1 MVKAGKKVRKQIRRN
16 KKTPS
21 KQVVKKRMNVREI
34 MLEKMR
40 MGMLVPQQQAT
51 PQQVQQNN
59 EMDKLRS
66 QINVA
71 EKGLSDERLKR
82 KALEAE
88 RERLKVEKEEEM
100 RLRKQQDDEIQKL
113 KKEYKKKSK
122 EYENDR
128 RFNEKID
135 DLKEKRE
142 DLDQKIQ
149 DEEAIGELEARYKHE
164 KKTFDRE
171 QEMKKKGEEYF
182 EKYDDLQYKKEQ
194 AAAHSEVTQMERS
207 LAAEK
212 AQYEAI
218 KHAAAMAKAEI
229 AKNRVYA
236 DIQLQKKKNDEKQA
250 ELDAMEEVLKSRE
263 FTNSLEE
270 YKNVELEKLKLESK
284 AELEKIKMKAEREN
298 KYAEARLNAQMIYH
312 YGTEEEQRVEG
323 FVPQATRDI
332 RAIQEQIVDEEATRF
347 TYEQDNADLLSRSER
362 IKHLRAHKNSLRNKN
377 TELKLAIEAAKAEK
391 NLIGDE
397 QFDKDGN
404 PVLTADEEKLFKEHA
419 KLEIEL
425 QKEKALIDEKKKTQ
439 ELSRTKAKNQYLRE
453 QLDDP
458 ELIDQIK
465 DIQIQTMKAERDTQI
480 MEKENAM
487 LQTQAATREYLY
499 AQKIRR
505 QAAGI
510 VSDSLIEQKWEQ
522 SLNEQIA
529 VHNKLKED
537 TEAYNHWYDKLYPYM
552 ISLSDEEYDLLQNA
566 MCEKYETFRNSDY
579 NVRNWAY
586 FEIPWLQ
593 NTVTAY
599 EELAGEKILSP
610 KKRQRT
616 ATSTNPTVEQ
626 LPPAPPQ
633 GGE

>member
-1 MVKAGKKVRKQIRRN
+1 MIK
-16 KKTPS
+16 
-21 KQVVKKRMNVREI
+21 
-34 MLEKMR
+34 
-40 MGMLVPQQQAT
+40 
-51 PQQVQQNN
+51 
-59 EMDKLRS
+59 
-66 QINVA
+66 
-71 EKGLSDERLKR
+71 
-82 KALEAE
+82 
-88 RERLKVEKEEEM
+88 
-100 RLRKQQDDEIQKL
+100 KL

-128 RFNEKID
+128 RFNEKIE

-182 EKYDDLQYKKEQ
+182 EKYDELQYKQEQ
-194 AAAHSEVTQMERS
+194 AMAKSKVTQMEQS

-218 KHAAAMAKAEI
+218 KHAEAMAKAKAAEN
-229 AKNRVYA
+229 KVYA

-250 ELDAMEEVLKSRE
+250 ELDALEEVLKSEE

-270 YKNVELEKLKLESK
+270 YKKVEVERLRLESK
-284 AELEKIKMKAEREN
+284 AELEKMKLKAEREN
-298 KYAEARLNAQMIYH
+298 KFAEARLNAQMIYH
-312 YGTEEEQRVEG
+312 YGTEEERKVEG
-323 FVPQATRDI
+323 FVPQAAKDMK
-332 RAIQEQIVDEEATRF
+332 AIQNQIIEEEATRF

-397 QFDKDGN
+397 QFDKDGK
-404 PVLTADEEKLFKEHA
+404 PVITADDEELFKEHA

-425 QKEKALIDEKKKTQ
+425 QKENALIDEKKKVQ
-439 ELSRTKAKNQYLRE
+439 EFNRTKAKNQYLRE

-458 ELIDQIK
+458 NLIDQIK
-465 DIQIQTMKAERDTQI
+465 DIQIKTIKAERDTKI

-522 SLNEQIA
+522 SLNEQLAI
-529 VHNKLKED
+529 HNKLKED

-566 MCEKYETFRNSDY
+566 MCEKFETFRNSDY

-593 NTVTAY
+593 NTATVY
-599 EELAGEKILSP
+599 EELAGGKILSP

-616 ATSTNPTVEQ
+616 ATSTNPTIEE
-626 LPPAPPQ
+626 LPPALPPQ
-633 GGE
+633 GG